1 MSSLSIQLAEGDQG
15 QAGPFLRAVFE
26 RFQNDEGEI
35 GKSELPIIF
44 KVLGQELPDVGQA
57 SVTFEEFMEL
67 LQRKASPSKP
77 AAGEKGLMSLLA
89 DFQNI
94 QLEQLQR
101 IKDLST
107 FEQQFGQHKEQIQQ
121 YEHLQNLQE
130 TKIAYLQETIDRK
143 AQAILKMLDKINK
156 QAKKEKD
163 IMKYIN
169 TVNKVNE

>member
-1 MSSLSIQLAEGDQG
+1 MQLAEGDQG
-15 QAGPFLRAVFE
+15 AAGPFLRAVFE

-35 GKSELPIIF
+35 GESELPIIF
-44 KVLGQELPDVGQA
+44 KVLGQELPDLDQA

-67 LQRKASPSKP
+67 LHRKTPPSEP
-77 AAGEKGLMSLLA
+77 AAGEKGLISLLSE
-89 DFQNI
+89 FQNI

-107 FEQQFGQHKEQIQQ
+107 FEQQFSQHKEQIKQ

-143 AQAILKMLDKINK
+143 A
-156 QAKKEKD
+156 
-163 IMKYIN
+163 
-169 TVNKVNE
+169 